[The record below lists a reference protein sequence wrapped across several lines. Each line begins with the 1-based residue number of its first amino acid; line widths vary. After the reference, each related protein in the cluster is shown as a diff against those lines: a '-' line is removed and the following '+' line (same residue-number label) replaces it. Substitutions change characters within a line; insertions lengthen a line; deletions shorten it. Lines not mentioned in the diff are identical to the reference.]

1 LKQTIHIRLNGEAL
15 SLEVQTHDVLL
26 DVLRRDLKLH
36 GARETCGIGI
46 CGACTVLVDGKPL
59 STCLLLAPQVDGC
72 EIQTIEGMS
81 QNGNLHPI
89 QQAFIDHNAF
99 QCSYCTPAMILT
111 ARALLNENPEPD
123 EEQIKEYL
131 AGNLCRCGS
140 YVKIIE
146 AVKDA
151 SQRLRAER
159 TSANLPFK
167 KEAQQ

>member
-15 SLEVQTHDVLL
+15 SLEVQTHDVVL

-46 CGACTVLVDGKPL
+46 CGACTVLVNGKPL
-59 STCLLLAPQVDGC
+59 SACLLLAPQVDGQ
-72 EIQTIEGMS
+72 EIQTIEGMA
-81 QNGNLHPI
+81 QNGDLHPL

-99 QCSYCTPAMILT
+99 QCSYCTPGMILT
-111 ARALLNENPEPD
+111 AKALLDENPEP
-123 EEQIKEYL
+123 EEDQIKDYL

-151 SQRLRAER
+151 GQRLRAER
-159 TSANLPFK
+159 ASADLSFN
-167 KEAQQ
+167 KEA